1 MGELS
6 KRLDEA
12 GAQNKRLSGEL
23 DAQRSLANERG
34 KVLETQKS
42 ELSQKITDLEKKLKA
57 ATDELERLKASASV
71 KPPTEKVL
79 PRWVR
84 IPAGEFD
91 MGCSPGDKDWEKDE
105 LPRHRVTISRASE
118 MSETEITLGTYRRFA
133 EQPGCQMPP
142 KAQFPQQDSHP
153 VVNVTWNEAQDF
165 CKWVGGVCPPRPNG
179 NTPPASAPPIPT
191 MAIWTLLNG
200 TRATPDAGQNPC
212 GPSSLTPGDCLTCW
226 AMCGSGAMTGMV
238 HIRTA
243 Q

>member
-133 EQPGCQMPP
+133 EQPGRQMPP

-165 CKWVGGVCPPRPNG
+165 CKWVG
-179 NTPPASAPPIPT
+179 ASAHRGRMGTLRPRRLHRSPLWRSGRYC
-191 MAIWTLLNG
+191 MARGQLRTRDK
-200 TRATPDAGQNPC
+200 TRADQA
-212 GPSSLTPGDCLTCW
+212 
-226 AMCGSGAMTGMV
+226 A
-238 HIRTA
+238 
-243 Q
+243 